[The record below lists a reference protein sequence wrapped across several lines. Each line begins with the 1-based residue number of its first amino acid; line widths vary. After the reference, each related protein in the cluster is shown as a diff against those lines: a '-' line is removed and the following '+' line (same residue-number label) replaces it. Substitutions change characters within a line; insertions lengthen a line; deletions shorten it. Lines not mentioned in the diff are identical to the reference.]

1 MKVLMVH
8 NHYLIRGGED
18 ESTEAEMRILGES
31 GCEVDYYEEDNER
44 IKDTALLR
52 VAAETTWSQASYR
65 KIRRQ
70 LQARP
75 YDVVHVQNFFP
86 LISPSVHY
94 AARAEGI
101 PTIQSLHNYRLL
113 CPQATF
119 FRAGKVCEDCLGK
132 SVPWP
137 GVMHACYRQSRPA
150 TGALAAM
157 LGVHRALGTWSR
169 LVDVYIAPTEFAR
182 DKFIEG
188 GLPAERIVVKPNFVH
203 PDPGLGR
210 GDGGYALFVG
220 RLSPEKGIG
229 TLLATWQTLADRLP
243 LRIVG
248 EGPMSS
254 EVAKAV
260 DRSPNV
266 EWLGRRSL
274 PEVYELMGDAAF
286 LVFPSEWY
294 ETFGRVTIE
303 AFARGTP
310 VIASDIGAIAELITP
325 GQTGYL
331 FRPGDVGDL
340 VAKVE
345 EAMANPATSSR
356 MRKKARSV
364 YKEKYSGERN
374 FTMLMKIYQMAIT
387 EQRKRCAR

>member
-1 MKVLMVH
+1 MYITSRL
-8 NHYLIRGGED
+8 
-18 ESTEAEMRILGES
+18 LGEN

-44 IKDTALLR
+44 IKNTALLR

-70 LQARP
+70 LQAWP

-101 PTIQSLHNYRLL
+101 PTIQSLRNFRLL

-119 FRAGKVCEDCLGK
+119 FREGKVCEDCLGK

-169 LVDVYIAPTEFAR
+169 LVDVYIASSEFAR

-210 GDGGYALFVG
+210 GDGGYALFIG

-229 TLLATWQTLADRLP
+229 TLLATWHTY
-243 LRIVG
+243 
-248 EGPMSS
+248 
-254 EVAKAV
+254 
-260 DRSPNV
+260 
-266 EWLGRRSL
+266 
-274 PEVYELMGDAAF
+274 PE
-286 LVFPSEWY
+286 
-294 ETFGRVTIE
+294 
-303 AFARGTP
+303 
-310 VIASDIGAIAELITP
+310 
-325 GQTGYL
+325 
-331 FRPGDVGDL
+331 
-340 VAKVE
+340 
-345 EAMANPATSSR
+345 
-356 MRKKARSV
+356 
-364 YKEKYSGERN
+364 
-374 FTMLMKIYQMAIT
+374 
-387 EQRKRCAR
+387 KR

>member
-18 ESTEAEMRILGES
+18 ESTEAEIRILGES

-70 LQARP
+70 LQARS

-101 PTIQSLHNYRLL
+101 PTIQSLRNFRLL

-119 FRAGKVCEDCLGK
+119 FREGKVCEDCLGK

-150 TGALAAM
+150 TGTVAAM
-157 LGVHRALGTWSR
+157 LAVHHALGTWSR
-169 LVDVYIAPTEFAR
+169 LVDVYIAPSEFAR
-182 DKFIEG
+182 NKFIEG
-188 GLPAERIVVKPNFVH
+188 GLPGERIVVKPNFVH

-331 FRPGDVGDL
+331 FRPSDVGDL

-345 EAMANPATSSR
+345 QALANPVTSAR

-364 YKEKYSGERN
+364 YEEKYSGERN

-387 EQRKRCAR
+387 EHRKRSAR

>member
-1 MKVLMVH
+1 
-8 NHYLIRGGED
+8 
-18 ESTEAEMRILGES
+18 
-31 GCEVDYYEEDNER
+31 
-44 IKDTALLR
+44 
-52 VAAETTWSQASYR
+52 
-65 KIRRQ
+65 
-70 LQARP
+70 
-75 YDVVHVQNFFP
+75 
-86 LISPSVHY
+86 
-94 AARAEGI
+94 
-101 PTIQSLHNYRLL
+101 
-113 CPQATF
+113 
-119 FRAGKVCEDCLGK
+119 
-132 SVPWP
+132 
-137 GVMHACYRQSRPA
+137 
-150 TGALAAM
+150 
-157 LGVHRALGTWSR
+157 
-169 LVDVYIAPTEFAR
+169 
-182 DKFIEG
+182 
-188 GLPAERIVVKPNFVH
+188 
-203 PDPGLGR
+203 
-210 GDGGYALFVG
+210 
-220 RLSPEKGIG
+220 
-229 TLLATWQTLADRLP
+229 
-243 LRIVG
+243 
-248 EGPMSS
+248 MSS

-387 EQRKRCAR
+387 EHRKRCAR